1 MKVNTGT
8 GCEFATPS
16 FLRPSAGSFLSF
28 GIFRTPGRS
37 QSRFHAP
44 HALMQARALP
54 IPLCSFEPPLSKQFA
69 LRQLALM
76 AREQLTQEAAFT
88 RVEKEMMPQ
97 LLALT
102 Q

>member
-1 MKVNTGT
+1 MNVQLQAPQAK
-8 GCEFATPS
+8 CR
-16 FLRPSAGSFLSF
+16 LSAVLWHF
-28 GIFRTPGRS
+28 THPMHS
-37 QSRFHAP
+37 QSLFHAP
-44 HALMQARALP
+44 HAPAQARALP

>member
-1 MKVNTGT
+1 
-8 GCEFATPS
+8 
-16 FLRPSAGSFLSF
+16 
-28 GIFRTPGRS
+28 
-37 QSRFHAP
+37 
-44 HALMQARALP
+44 MQARALP